1 MTAGVAPMAGPT
13 PSPPRVVCISGGTS
27 GIGAALVAAFL
38 DAGDRVYTFSRR
50 AAQVAAL
57 AQAHAEAGER
67 LTALVGDVADPAFRA
82 DLAGR
87 IGAEHGRLDVLVNNA
102 GIIRGPG
109 FLEESL
115 EDWRA
120 TLEVN
125 LIAPFAL
132 TQVCAP
138 WLDRAED
145 PCVINLSSACAGHPF
160 ASCTSTSY
168 SVSKAGLDM
177 LTRRLALGLGPR
189 GIRVNALAP
198 GVVPTEIWGPG
209 GEALAA
215 RTVAERHV
223 LRQRPV
229 TPEDVAR
236 AALYLASARTVTGV
250 VLPVDA
256 GYSLG

>member
-1 MTAGVAPMAGPT
+1 MIAGAGAGART
-13 PSPPRVVCISGGTS
+13 PRVVCISGGAS

-38 DAGDRVYTFSRR
+38 AAGDRVYAFSRR
-50 AAQVAAL
+50 AALVEGLAVA
-57 AQAHAEAGER
+57 HPEAGER
-67 LTALVGDVADPAFRA
+67 LTALAGDVTDAGFRA
-82 DLAGR
+82 GLVER
-87 IGAEHGRLDVLVNNA
+87 IGADRGRLDVLINNA

-109 FLEESL
+109 SLEESL

-138 WLDRAED
+138 WLERSED
-145 PCVINLSSACAGHPF
+145 PCVINMSSACASQAF
-160 ASCTSTSY
+160 SSCTSTSY

-209 GEALAA
+209 GEALAQ
-215 RTVAERHV
+215 RTIAERHV

-229 TPEDVAR
+229 TPEDVAQ
-236 AALYLASARTVTGV
+236 AALYLAGARAVTGV

-256 GYSLG
+256 GYALG